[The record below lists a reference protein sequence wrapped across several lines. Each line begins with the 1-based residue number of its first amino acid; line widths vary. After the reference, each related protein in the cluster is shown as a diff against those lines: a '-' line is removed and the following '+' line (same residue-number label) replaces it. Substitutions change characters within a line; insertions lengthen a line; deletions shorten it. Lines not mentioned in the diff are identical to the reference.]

1 MVHIKRVYE
10 AAATSDGYRVLV
22 DRLWPRGLTK
32 EKADVDLWLKEAAPS
47 TELRAW
53 FGHQPERF
61 AEFSRRY
68 REELS
73 QRPEVLDQLSAL
85 ESEHGLITLVY
96 GAHDD
101 EHNQAVVL
109 ADALLGRRTVQSAV
123 ASRAHERDPR

>member
-1 MVHIKRVYE
+1 
-10 AAATSDGYRVLV
+10 
-22 DRLWPRGLTK
+22 GLTK

-73 QRPEVLDQLSAL
+73 QHPEVLTQLSAL

-96 GAHDD
+96 GAHDE

-123 ASRAHERDPR
+123 AARAHERDPR

>member
-1 MVHIKRVYE
+1 MIHIKRVYE
-10 AAATSDGYRVLV
+10 AAAKSDGYRVLV

-32 EKADVDLWLKEAAPS
+32 EKAYVDLWLKEAAPS
-47 TELRAW
+47 HELREW
-53 FGHQPERF
+53 FGHEPERF

-73 QRPEVLDQLSAL
+73 QRPEVLKQLTAL
-85 ESEHGLITLVY
+85 ESEHGLITLVF
-96 GAHDD
+96 GAQDD

-123 ASRAHERDPR
+123 AARTHERDPH